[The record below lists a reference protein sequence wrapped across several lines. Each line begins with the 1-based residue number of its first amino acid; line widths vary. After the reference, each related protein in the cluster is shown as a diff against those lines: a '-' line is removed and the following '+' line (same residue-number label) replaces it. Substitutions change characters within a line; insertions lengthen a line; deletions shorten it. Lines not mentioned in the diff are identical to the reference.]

1 MTPPK
6 VSKTDS
12 PPLSPSTIQSPNTNA
27 TVHALIASL
36 SPIKPSR
43 YFDGELT
50 DGDSVIRVVGFDKH
64 HREKLHSFSDENVP
78 ITLKNCQIQLN
89 RFKNKLE
96 IVLKSTT
103 TIERSP
109 VHFEVTDFKTVGS
122 PLIPLSDLEKME
134 EYDRVTVRAKVIK
147 VNEPQPVGT
156 GKLKQDVIIA
166 DATAKSSVTLW
177 ESNVNVMQPQNS
189 YQLNRVLV
197 RIFMGKHHLS
207 IPTAGSTIEEI
218 SDVENTAIDTDGS
231 EDEEEILESVT
242 IVGVQNLQTVFMC
255 MNCKKHV
262 TPTGE
267 HTGSCDSCNTM
278 QMLCNTKMS
287 AKLFVR
293 PQGTQIPISLKVYGE
308 MLKQI
313 VPKEKITSNN
323 LLFAPHFDLT

>member
-1 MTPPK
+1 M
-6 VSKTDS
+6 
-12 PPLSPSTIQSPNTNA
+12 
-27 TVHALIASL
+27 
-36 SPIKPSR
+36 
-43 YFDGELT
+43 
-50 DGDSVIRVVGFDKH
+50 
-64 HREKLHSFSDENVP
+64 
-78 ITLKNCQIQLN
+78 
-89 RFKNKLE
+89 
-96 IVLKSTT
+96 LKSTT

-122 PLIPLSDLEKME
+122 PLIPLSQME

-177 ESNVNVMQPQNS
+177 ESNVNAMQPQNL

-278 QMLCNTKMS
+278 QMLCKKCQQSFSFDHKELRSQYHYKSTGKCLS
-287 AKLFVR
+287 RSYPKRKLHPTTF
-293 PQGTQIPISLKVYGE
+293 SLHR
-308 MLKQI
+308 
-313 VPKEKITSNN
+313 TS
-323 LLFAPHFDLT
+323 T

>member
-1 MTPPK
+1 MEP
-6 VSKTDS
+6 
-12 PPLSPSTIQSPNTNA
+12 
-27 TVHALIASL
+27 
-36 SPIKPSR
+36 
-43 YFDGELT
+43 
-50 DGDSVIRVVGFDKH
+50 
-64 HREKLHSFSDENVP
+64 EN
-78 ITLKNCQIQLN
+78 
-89 RFKNKLE
+89 
-96 IVLKSTT
+96 
-103 TIERSP
+103 
-109 VHFEVTDFKTVGS
+109 
-122 PLIPLSDLEKME
+122 
-134 EYDRVTVRAKVIK
+134 
-147 VNEPQPVGT
+147 
-156 GKLKQDVIIA
+156 LKQDVIIA

-177 ESNVNVMQPQNS
+177 ESNVNAMQPQNS

-313 VPKEKITSNN
+313 VPKEKITSDD
-323 LLFAPHFDLT
+323 LLFAPHFDLTYNKFHVVTSVTRH